1 MPKGIPLTQEEQA
14 RKRQE
19 IFDASVHLF
28 VEKGFNETSM
38 REIAG
43 AAGIGKA
50 TLYDYFKTKDDILLS
65 FFEREISE
73 ITERAAGVA
82 RQSLPAADKLRRI
95 MQMHL
100 EHWLLRK
107 GFYLRLTIE
116 AQRLALE
123 SQQRIQVARHAY
135 QDMLRGLV
143 EDGIRE
149 GAFRPVDSLLATRL
163 LLNMITPVVFTSRPT
178 GSPQEMLDEALE
190 IFIRGIDG
198 VTLSFFARRSDRWS
212 LRDP

>member
-1 MPKGIPLTQEEQA
+1 MPKGIPLTNEAQA
-14 RKRQE
+14 CKRQE

-28 VEKGFNETSM
+28 VEKGFTETSM
-38 REIAG
+38 REVAA

-65 FFEREISE
+65 FFEREIAE
-73 ITERAAGVA
+73 VTERAAEIA
-82 RQSLPAADKLRRI
+82 RYYLPAADKLRLI

-100 EHWLLRK
+100 EYWLPRRAL
-107 GFYLRLTIE
+107 YLRLTIE

-163 LLNMITPVVFTSRPT
+163 LLNIITPVVFTSRPT
-178 GSPQEMLDEALE
+178 GSPQQMMDEALE
-190 IFIRGIDG
+190 IFIRGI
-198 VTLSFFARRSDRWS
+198 SA
-212 LRDP
+212 